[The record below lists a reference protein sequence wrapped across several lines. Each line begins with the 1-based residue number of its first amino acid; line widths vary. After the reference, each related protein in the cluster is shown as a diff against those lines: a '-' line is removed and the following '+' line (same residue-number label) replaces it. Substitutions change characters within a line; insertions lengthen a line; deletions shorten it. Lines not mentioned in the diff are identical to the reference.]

1 MLSPC
6 LSAYDGQDYMLLCFT
21 AKVAGTPYEDRTPTP
36 SRERGERTAQ
46 APVGHSHD
54 ESAFPI
60 SDAGGKLY

>member
-6 LSAYDGQDYMLLCFT
+6 LSAYDGQDYMLLCAT
-21 AKVAGTPYEDRTPTP
+21 AKDVVIPYEDRTPTP

-46 APVGHSHD
+46 APVGHSQD

-60 SDAGGKLY
+60 SVAGGRLY